1 MHVRVS
7 HPAPLRIVPRGGRH
21 ERVVLAPCETAAEI
35 PEAEGHEFASLGVS
49 VGATELTL
57 RNHEIW
63 GAAPINPV
71 HAGGRHATPAEAFAA
86 WLSGDP
92 VTPVLD
98 RILCDVM
105 RGTPLVAKDPGTA
118 AATGPDA
125 RFVRAAP
132 PPGGIREI
140 RRDLREPAA
149 EGVRSL
155 LKDGFRIVGGRVMMR
170 LHPMATFE
178 PIRQPGPDG
187 TRPPAMAGLV
197 LHPRSL
203 QGGPFPFAPG
213 RIALAAGR
221 QRLAKWRAN
230 APLEGLLR
238 AMAANPI
245 RLDDRAILLQTCVV
259 AVHEALCVA
268 RKRFPNCDLDPDLVP
283 RLEPIADHALAG
295 IAHLADP
302 GDGIE
307 LLARAADTAR
317 PYVPASLASLGWLSN
332 LVGHIGQVLTPPA
345 TMPEDEAALAA
356 LALP

>member
-155 LKDGFRIVGGRVMMR
+155 LKDGFRARDDAPTSDGHVRADPSARPGRDPSARHGG
-170 LHPMATFE
+170 
-178 PIRQPGPDG
+178 PGPPSTVPAG
-187 TRPPAMAGLV
+187 RALPLRTRP
-197 LHPRSL
+197 
-203 QGGPFPFAPG
+203 
-213 RIALAAGR
+213 
-221 QRLAKWRAN
+221 
-230 APLEGLLR
+230 
-238 AMAANPI
+238 
-245 RLDDRAILLQTCVV
+245 DRAGGWPPTPCQ
-259 AVHEALCVA
+259 VA
-268 RKRFPNCDLDPDLVP
+268 R
-283 RLEPIADHALAG
+283 E
-295 IAHLADP
+295 
-302 GDGIE
+302 
-307 LLARAADTAR
+307 R
-317 PYVPASLASLGWLSN
+317 PP
-332 LVGHIGQVLTPPA
+332 
-345 TMPEDEAALAA
+345 
-356 LALP
+356 